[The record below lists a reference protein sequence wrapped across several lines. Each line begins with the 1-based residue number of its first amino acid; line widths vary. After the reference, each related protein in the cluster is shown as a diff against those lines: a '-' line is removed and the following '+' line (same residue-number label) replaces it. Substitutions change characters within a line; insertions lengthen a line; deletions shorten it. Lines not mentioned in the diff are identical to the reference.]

1 MVGQAWTSCGSKRS
15 YCELN
20 DAARSLSPSSYPTH
34 DLCLADDA
42 AHIQGGSSFL
52 GRSSLEKPPQCHSEL
67 RLLGGSKS
75 RQAGN

>member
-1 MVGQAWTSCGSKRS
+1 MVGQAQTGCGSKRS
-15 YCELN
+15 HCKLN
-20 DAARSLSPSSYPTH
+20 DTARSLSPPSYPTH
-34 DLCLADDA
+34 DLCLANDA

-67 RLLGGSKS
+67 CLLGGSKS